1 MRIFRVYC
9 SAAFDLSNKLGSASY
24 IVTEDNAVMDEG
36 AECDKTAS
44 ANATEMT
51 SVANALEAIRVHG
64 GGDGDRVFIYM
75 DFRPVCDAFEKGWI
89 TKWQE
94 NGWKNSDGLP
104 VRNQELW
111 ETIYDR
117 LRGMNVEFRYTKR
130 DEMGMLEKLKKR
142 ARKTLSSLEQ
152 VL

>member
-1 MRIFRVYC
+1 MRIFRIYC
-9 SAAFDLSNKLGSASY
+9 SAAYDIASGLGSASY
-24 IVTEDNAVMDEG
+24 VVTEDNSVLDEDS
-36 AECDKTAS
+36 ACDKAPS
-44 ANATEMT
+44 ANATEML
-51 SVANALEAIRVHG
+51 SVTNALEAVRVHG

-75 DFRPVCDAFEKGWI
+75 NFRPVCDAFEKGWI

-104 VRNQELW
+104 VRNKELW
-111 ETIYDR
+111 ETICDH
-117 LRGMNVEFRYTKR
+117 LRGMNAEFRYTKR

-142 ARKTLSSLEQ
+142 ARKALLSFEQ